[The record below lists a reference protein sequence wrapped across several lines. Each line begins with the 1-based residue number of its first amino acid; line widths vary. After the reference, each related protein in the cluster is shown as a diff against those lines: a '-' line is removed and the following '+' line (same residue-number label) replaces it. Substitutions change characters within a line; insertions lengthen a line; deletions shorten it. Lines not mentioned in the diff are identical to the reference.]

1 MDTITIKS
9 LALQGKHGFYDEER
23 AAGNEFEVDVSAKGY
38 FKKSIEKDDL
48 SATFNY
54 ELAEAVAREVFAGP
68 SEKLIEK
75 LCFKIGERLFKET
88 GNVAELTV
96 TVRKLNPPL
105 QTQSAYAEIT
115 MQWKR

>member
-1 MDTITIKS
+1 MDTITLKS
-9 LALQGKHGFYDEER
+9 LKISGNHGYYDDER
-23 AAGNEFEVDVSAKGY
+23 ENGNDFEVDVSASGE

-48 SATFNY
+48 SQSFNY
-54 ELAEAVAREVFAGP
+54 ELAEQVVVEVIKGP

-75 LCFKIGERLFKET
+75 LCFEIGEKLFAKAE
-88 GNVAELTV
+88 NVNEMSV

-105 QTQSAYAEIT
+105 KTPTAYAEIT